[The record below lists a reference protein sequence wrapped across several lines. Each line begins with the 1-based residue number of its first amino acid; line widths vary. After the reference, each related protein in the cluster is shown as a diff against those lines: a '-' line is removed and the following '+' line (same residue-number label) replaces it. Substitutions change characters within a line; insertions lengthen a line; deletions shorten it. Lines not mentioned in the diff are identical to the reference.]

1 MRSSRPSLLASSR
14 IVVARYGRGCTQVR
28 PAGAGESTD
37 KPGRVL
43 PAQLGQFGDQ
53 PIDTQTALVILVD
66 LLITSVDSVFSFSR
80 SDWFRFSQA

>member
-1 MRSSRPSLLASSR
+1 M
-14 IVVARYGRGCTQVR
+14 
-28 PAGAGESTD
+28 
-37 KPGRVL
+37 L